1 VTSAAPGRARRGRRR
16 GPVRFVGRVLLAL
29 IGAALALVVAVFA
42 TRAWWVPRV
51 GGAFTHP
58 PHEWKTAL
66 SPAARALVEAAYAD
80 LPSAPVDH
88 HVHLAGLGGGGTGTW
103 VNPAMSSWAHPILH
117 VKFDVYLSACG
128 VDDLAHADEQMLAR
142 LVALGTEA
150 PKPGRLCLLAFDRHY
165 EADGTL
171 DLERSPMY
179 VPNERVFAVASQH
192 PDLLVP
198 VMSVHPWRRDALAEL
213 DRCAAKGARL
223 CKWLPNAMGIDP
235 ADPRCDAFYDRMREL
250 GVALLSHAG
259 REEAV
264 EAADAQKLGNPLR
277 LRRALDHG
285 VKVIVAHC
293 ASFGVDEDLDDP
305 ARPRVPTF
313 DLFLRLMAEKK
324 YEGLVFGEL
333 SAMTEFNRDLRVWRI
348 LLERTDL
355 HPRLVNGSDYPIPAI
370 HCLVWTGRFAKEGFI
385 TNEEKLLLD
394 EIYGVNPLV
403 FDFVMKRRLKHPQ
416 TGARFP
422 TSVFVQNPAIALR

>member
-1 VTSAAPGRARRGRRR
+1 
-16 GPVRFVGRVLLAL
+16 
-29 IGAALALVVAVFA
+29 
-42 TRAWWVPRV
+42 
-51 GGAFTHP
+51 
-58 PHEWKTAL
+58 
-66 SPAARALVEAAYAD
+66 
-80 LPSAPVDH
+80 
-88 HVHLAGLGGGGTGTW
+88 
-103 VNPAMSSWAHPILH
+103 M
-117 VKFDVYLSACG
+117 
-128 VDDLAHADEQMLAR
+128 
-142 LVALGTEA
+142 
-150 PKPGRLCLLAFDRHY
+150 
-165 EADGTL
+165 
-171 DLERSPMY
+171 
-179 VPNERVFAVASQH
+179 
-192 PDLLVP
+192 
-198 VMSVHPWRRDALAEL
+198 
-213 DRCAAKGARL
+213 
-223 CKWLPNAMGIDP
+223 
-235 ADPRCDAFYDRMREL
+235 
-250 GVALLSHAG
+250 
-259 REEAV
+259 
-264 EAADAQKLGNPLR
+264 
-277 LRRALDHG
+277 
-285 VKVIVAHC
+285 IVAHC